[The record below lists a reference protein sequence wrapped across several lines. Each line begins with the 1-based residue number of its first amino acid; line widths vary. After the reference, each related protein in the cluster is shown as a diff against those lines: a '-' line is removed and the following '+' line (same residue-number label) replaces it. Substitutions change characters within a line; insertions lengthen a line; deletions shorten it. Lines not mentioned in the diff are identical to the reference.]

1 MKTSI
6 ERAWGAAI
14 ERADGAPPKDDG
26 YLFFLLDETSNKKV
40 YGGVD
45 AERHLIL
52 AIEVSAQPATATLRS
67 AALDYFRLR
76 REGFDTWLMV
86 LRLRRPDLAPVF
98 GRLCQDL
105 IDEIENTD
113 DEETLIRLVHR
124 RLSLWQRL
132 FDQSGAC
139 CLDPQQVMGLLAELL
154 YMDSV
159 LSGGL
164 RTASEIAASWVGPS
178 GADQDFRFS
187 AEAVEVKAVGP
198 GARGVTISSL
208 RQLDG
213 LLPVTLSLWTLRPAS
228 ADEKVAFTLN
238 GLATSL
244 EQRLASDPVAL
255 ATFRESLLEV
265 GYVTHPHYDDMAFEP
280 LQTEQFMVED
290 EFPRLTT
297 GEVPV
302 GITSATYVLSLD
314 FLRSRVA
321 KSDGR

>member
-6 ERAWGAAI
+6 ERAWDSAI
-14 ERADGAPPKDDG
+14 EKARGAPPKEGG
-26 YLFFLLDETSNKKV
+26 YLLFLLDDMADKKV
-40 YGGVD
+40 FGGVD
-45 AERHLIL
+45 AEHHVVL
-52 AIEVSAQPATATLRS
+52 AIEVSAKPATATLKS

-86 LRLRRPDLAPVF
+86 LRLRRPDLSTVF

-124 RLSLWQRL
+124 RLTLWQRL
-132 FDQSGAC
+132 FDQSGAGF
-139 CLDPQQVMGLLAELL
+139 LEPHQVMGLLAELL
-154 YMDSV
+154 YMNSA
-159 LSGGL
+159 LSGGQ
-164 RTASEIAASWVGPS
+164 RTASEIAAAWVGPS

-187 AEAVEVKAVGP
+187 SEAVEVKAVGP

-213 LLPVTLSLWTLRPAS
+213 VLPVSLSVWTLRPAS
-228 ADEKVAFTLN
+228 TDEKGAFTLN
-238 GLATSL
+238 GLTASL
-244 EQRLASDPVAL
+244 EQRFTSDPVAL

-265 GYVTHPHYDDMAFEP
+265 GYVEHPNYDEMAFEP
-280 LQTEQFMVED
+280 LQTEHFMVQD

-297 GEVPV
+297 ATVPV

-314 FLRSRVA
+314 FLRTR
-321 KSDGR
+321 

>member
-6 ERAWGAAI
+6 EWAWDSAI
-14 ERADGAPPKDDG
+14 EKARGAPPKDDG
-26 YLFFLLDETSNKKV
+26 FLLFLLDDMANKKV

-45 AERHLIL
+45 AEHNVVL
-52 AIEVSAQPATATLRS
+52 AIEVSAKPATAALKS

-86 LRLRRPDLAPVF
+86 LRLRRPDLSPVF

-105 IDEIENTD
+105 IDELENTD

-124 RLSLWQRL
+124 RLNLWQRL
-132 FDQSGAC
+132 FDQSGAGF
-139 CLDPQQVMGLLAELL
+139 LEPHQVMGLLAELL
-154 YMDSV
+154 YMYSV
-159 LSGGL
+159 LSEGQ
-164 RTASEIAASWVGPS
+164 RTASEIAVAWVGPS

-187 AEAVEVKAVGP
+187 GEAVEVKAIGP

-213 LLPVTLSLWTLRPAS
+213 VLPVSLSVWTLRPAS
-228 ADEKVAFTLN
+228 TDEKDAFTLN
-238 GLATSL
+238 GLTTSL
-244 EQRLASDPVAL
+244 EQRFTSDPVAL
-255 ATFRESLLEV
+255 ATFRESLLEA
-265 GYVTHPHYDDMAFEP
+265 GYVEHPHYDEMAFEP
-280 LQTEQFMVED
+280 LQTEHFMVQD

-297 GEVPV
+297 TSVPG

-314 FLRSRVA
+314 YLRSR
-321 KSDGR
+321 